1 MRLDL
6 LECIVDG
13 AGGLHLLV
21 HLSLHEV
28 VPELVDVQVV
38 AHLELSG
45 ILALIGGSFS
55 NLLILLLTLDSTLDG
70 LFLVSD
76 ASLEFKNALLSI
88 TLLLLNILHQ
98 IVEDVL
104 GLKLLFLGLASL
116 VLLTIENLRLVSK
129 GGLKICSLNFASNE
143 ILLHALK
150 HVEICAT
157 RHLLLVNLVVGLVEA
172 SGKLLE
178 SLLVV
183 LDGAFDLLLGN
194 REACNLFSDPIVL
207 LLLER
212 DKLLSLVVLLLDLL
226 KLNRHFINLL
236 LDVLVSGGDIRR
248 LQKSVHL
255 LELVGSV
262 VDLEFLLH
270 HCSTSA

>member
-1 MRLDL
+1 M
-6 LECIVDG
+6 
-13 AGGLHLLV
+13 

-28 VPELVDVQVV
+28 VPELVNVQVV
-38 AHLELSG
+38 AHLKLSG
-45 ILALIGGSFS
+45 ILALIGSSFS

-116 VLLTIENLRLVSK
+116 VLFTIENLRLVSK

-172 SGKLLE
+172 PGKLLE

-194 REACNLFSDPIVL
+194 SETCNLFSDPIVL

-236 LDVLVSGGDIRR
+236 LDVLVSGGDVRR
-248 LQKSVHL
+248 LQKSIHL

-270 HCSTSA
+270 HSSTSA

>member
-1 MRLDL
+1 M
-6 LECIVDG
+6 
-13 AGGLHLLV
+13 

-28 VPELVDVQVV
+28 VPELVNVQVV

-88 TLLLLNILHQ
+88 TLLLLDILHQ

-157 RHLLLVNLVVGLVEA
+157 RHLLLVNLVLSFIKADSQVTKSLFVKSDGALDL
-172 SGKLLE
+172 GLLE
-178 SLLVV
+178 LKA
-183 LDGAFDLLLGN
+183 GDL
-194 REACNLFSDPIVL
+194 RPDAIVFQ
-207 LLLER
+207 LLER
-212 DKLLSLVVLLLDLL
+212 HKLLGLVVLLLDLL
-226 KLNRHFINLL
+226 KLNRHFIDLL

-270 HCSTSA
+270 HRSSSA